1 MPCFLRHG
9 AKSGVVCLNLINFFN
24 LINFLILLSLYFCL
38 LSCTKMKIRTANR
51 SDAETI
57 ISFQQNMAMETEGMH
72 LNGSIISVGVY
83 AVFDDPS
90 KGKYYVAEDNGK
102 IVASLM
108 ITYEWSDWRNSN
120 IWWFQSV
127 YVLPEARRGGIFR
140 QMYDYIKEEALKQG
154 IPGLRLYVEKDNIRA
169 QQTYEAMGMNGDHY
183 RFYEW
188 FS

>member
-1 MPCFLRHG
+1 
-9 AKSGVVCLNLINFFN
+9 
-24 LINFLILLSLYFCL
+24 
-38 LSCTKMKIRTANR
+38 MKIRTATR

-57 ISFQQNMAMETEGMH
+57 ISFQQNMAMEIEGMK
-72 LNGSIISVGVY
+72 LEDNVIGPGVN
-83 AVFDDPS
+83 AVFEDPT
-90 KGKYYVAEDNGK
+90 KGTYYVAEENGK
-102 IVASLM
+102 VVASLM

-154 IPGLRLYVEKDNIRA
+154 VSGLRLYVEKDNIRA
-169 QQTYEAMGMNGDHY
+169 QQTYEAMGMDGDHY